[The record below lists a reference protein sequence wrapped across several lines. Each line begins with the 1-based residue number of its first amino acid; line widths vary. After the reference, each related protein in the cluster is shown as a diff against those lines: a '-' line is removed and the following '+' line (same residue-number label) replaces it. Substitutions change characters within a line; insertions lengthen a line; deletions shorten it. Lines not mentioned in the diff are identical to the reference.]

1 MNKLLNKIKEI
12 YLSNFEK
19 YFYFGKG
26 VHLIKKFFF
35 YKNFN
40 TKKKK
45 ENLVKDKKNL
55 RVGFVTTW
63 NTKCGIAIIPS
74 KYIVEELIRRGI
86 KVTVLSEKTNII
98 TERDENFVRRCWS
111 RNKFDYGPIIEE
123 MKKKKINVV
132 HIEFEAS
139 IFLDEYMFI
148 RFLDKLDKM
157 KIRIILSLHVIG
169 RYIDK
174 HLDKVAD
181 VVIIHNPKL
190 KKFVK
195 NYKKLEN
202 KLYYLNLGVPL
213 IKDEDKKT
221 ARKYLKIKS
230 KHVIAYSGFL
240 SGYKNF
246 LDVIKAIKII
256 KEQIQDI
263 LFILASSKHPYYPY
277 NGKDNLYKKFEEII
291 KDYQL
296 KDNLLLIKKF
306 LSEEEK
312 FRILHAG
319 DILIS
324 YNDAFNLSQSGS
336 VKALIASNRPVIT
349 SNNIFYAD
357 MDKGVV
363 KIENKN
369 PKILAKTIIELF
381 ENKKMYRQVR
391 QQGKQFIEENNF
403 EKITDKLIKL
413 YLR

>member
-1 MNKLLNKIKEI
+1 M
-12 YLSNFEK
+12 
-19 YFYFGKG
+19 
-26 VHLIKKFFF
+26 
-35 YKNFN
+35 
-40 TKKKK
+40 
-45 ENLVKDKKNL
+45 
-55 RVGFVTTW
+55 
-63 NTKCGIAIIPS
+63 
-74 KYIVEELIRRGI
+74 
-86 KVTVLSEKTNII
+86 
-98 TERDENFVRRCWS
+98 
-111 RNKFDYGPIIEE
+111 
-123 MKKKKINVV
+123 
-132 HIEFEAS
+132 
-139 IFLDEYMFI
+139 DEYMYI
-148 RFLDKLDKM
+148 RFLEKLDKM

-169 RYIDK
+169 GYIDK
-174 HLDKVAD
+174 HIDKVAD

-202 KLYYLNLGVPL
+202 KLYYLNIGVPL

-336 VKALIASNRPVIT
+336 VKALIASNKTVIT
-349 SNNIFYAD
+349 SNNIFSAD

-363 KIENKN
+363 KIKNKN
-369 PKILAKTIIELF
+369 PKILAKTINELF
-381 ENKKMYRQVR
+381 EN
-391 QQGKQFIEENNF
+391 N
-403 EKITDKLIKL
+403 KI
-413 YLR
+413 